1 MSVLNQVSLFT
12 IFEESV
18 GQGIGPNGTGGVS
31 TTGEWEA
38 AETAGTAVQVAHL
51 ASSLGIDQIVRT
63 EVSPEFVRQR
73 VKQTQPTETALSNV
87 TFPFSKYITG
97 LGSVLAAGTTAT
109 STELTRILVNALG
122 GVHYTETCT
131 LAGGGH
137 TTTVVN
143 VDDAST
149 LAVGAIIAWEDS
161 DGLLHPRV
169 ITDVSGLAITLNWA
183 LPSTPNDA
191 ELMRGGATIYI
202 DEDVITDTSSNL
214 SSTFSA
220 CIQKGAN
227 ASAGWEVRGCK
238 AELSG
243 LSFSRNEYPTA
254 EFSVQGMSFT
264 DPSGG
269 PSPDLPTVA
278 FANPQV
284 IGPDSQII
292 ITDAGTTALTTV
304 CNGDLTV
311 EPGVPVVPLECMA
324 DNLGD
329 TEGIGLFSTAPADTL
344 INVDIFPYATS
355 WHTDKAA
362 DTNKQVGVIKNGGS
376 GNCFAFIAQNC
387 EIQTVTPGTGDF
399 TSSDLQLRAVELN
412 PTTATTALQ
421 RSVFRLFI
429 G

>member
-1 MSVLNQVSLFT
+1 MSVLNLISLFT

-38 AETAGTAVQVAHL
+38 AETAGTAVQIPHL
-51 ASSLGIDQIVRT
+51 ASSLGIDQIALT

-87 TFPFSKYITG
+87 NYPISMYVTG
-97 LGSVLAAGTTAT
+97 LGSTLAAGTTAT
-109 STELTRILVNALG
+109 ATALTRMLVNTLG

-137 TTTVVN
+137 TATVVN

-149 LAVGAIIAWEDS
+149 LAVGAMLAWEDS

-169 ITDVSGLAITLNWA
+169 ITDVTGLAVTLNWA

-191 ELMRGGATIYI
+191 ELMRGGATIFI

-243 LSFSRNEYPTA
+243 LSFARNDFPTA
-254 EFSVQGMSFT
+254 EYTIQGMSFS
-264 DPSGG
+264 DPSAG

-278 FANPQV
+278 FPNPQV
-284 IGPDSQII
+284 IGPDSQVIVN
-292 ITDAGTTALTTV
+292 DAGSTTLTTV
-304 CNGDLTV
+304 CNGDVTV

-329 TEGIGLFSTAPADTL
+329 TEGIGLFSSGPADTL
-344 INVDIFPYATS
+344 INVDIFPYAAT

-362 DTNKQVGVIKNGGS
+362 NTNKQVGVIKNAAS
-376 GNCFAFIAQNC
+376 GNCFAFVAQNC
-387 EIQTVTPGTGDF
+387 EIQTVNPGTGDF

-412 PTTATTALQ
+412 PTTATTALE
-421 RSVFRLFI
+421 RSCFRLFI